1 MSRNRLLA
9 FGQFAPWVRE
19 GEGARVAGG
28 SVQHMYANEVQSDC
42 LRSNLSPYNIL
53 VLPNLSGSR
62 DRMQCWKEC

>member
-1 MSRNRLLA
+1 
-9 FGQFAPWVRE
+9 
-19 GEGARVAGG
+19 VAGG